1 MKRCRM
7 SNEEAI
13 VKILCEI
20 NNRLNEIAI
29 TLQTLGMINVTEDAD
44 FRLKLM
50 SKLSVLSLEQRQ
62 KYASLEVTQS
72 R

>member
-1 MKRCRM
+1 M

-50 SKLSVLSLEQRQ
+50 SKLSVLSLEQGQ

>member
-1 MKRCRM
+1 M

-50 SKLSVLSLEQRQ
+50 SKLSVLLLEQSQ
-62 KYASLEVTQS
+62 KYASLEITQS

>member
-1 MKRCRM
+1 M

-20 NNRLNEIAI
+20 HNRLNEIAI

>member
-1 MKRCRM
+1 M